1 MMDSFFLFLLFLI
14 TTCTLTVKFGKLTFA
29 GALTGGVVA
38 LALYFGFG
46 LKGIVHLAAFF
57 LPAILAT
64 SLHKKQKQAI
74 TISNTDE
81 SRRDAYQVLANG
93 GVEAL
98 SALLAVLFPSYIS
111 LLSVMMAA
119 SFSSALADT
128 LSSELGTLYGT
139 KFFNILTFK
148 KDKRGENGVVSI
160 EGFLIGLAGSV
171 LIAVVYMLCFGF
183 DSTFYIIVAAGTFGN
198 LTDSVLGATLERK
211 RFLNNNQVNFLN
223 TLGAGIFSLLLYV
236 LL

>member
-1 MMDSFFLFLLFLI
+1 MGSFLLFLLFLI
-14 TTCTLTVKFGKLTFA
+14 SVCALTVKFGKLTLA
-29 GALTGGVVA
+29 GALTGGLVA
-38 LALYFGFG
+38 LALYLGFG
-46 LKGIVHLAAFF
+46 LKGIAHLAAFF

-74 TISNTDE
+74 TLSIADE
-81 SRRDAYQVLANG
+81 TKRDAYQVLANG
-93 GVEAL
+93 GVAAL
-98 SALLAVLFPSYIS
+98 CALLSVLFPADIS
-111 LLSVMMAA
+111 ILSVMMTA
-119 SFSSALADT
+119 SFSSAIADT

-139 KFFNILTFK
+139 KFYNVLTFR

-171 LIAVVYMLCFGF
+171 LIAAVYALCFGF
-183 DSTFYIIVAAGTFGN
+183 GSAFYIIIVAGTFGN
-198 LTDSVLGATLERK
+198 LSDSVLGATLERR

-223 TLGAGIFSLLLYV
+223 TLGAAFFSLLLYM